1 MSVNMHE
8 SNSTLP
14 RQCTVV
20 VIGGGNAA
28 MCAALSAATT
38 GAPVLVLERA
48 PHDKAGGNNIHR
60 MSMNDPSNT

>member
-1 MSVNMHE
+1 
-8 SNSTLP
+8 
-14 RQCTVV
+14 VV
-20 VIGGGNAA
+20 IIGGGNAA